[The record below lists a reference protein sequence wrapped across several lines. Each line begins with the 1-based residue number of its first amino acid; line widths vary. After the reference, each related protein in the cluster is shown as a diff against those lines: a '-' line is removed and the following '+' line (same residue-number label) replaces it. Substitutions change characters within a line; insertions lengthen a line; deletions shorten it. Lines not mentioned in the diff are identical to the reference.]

1 MPRISR
7 GLADGEIYHVINRG
21 NKRAEVFHERE
32 DYERFITLLQEAK
45 KICDVKIYAFVL
57 MPNHFHLVV
66 EPNKAEDLSKFMQWL
81 LTSYVRFYN
90 KTYKTSG
97 HLWQGRYK
105 SFIVQKDNYLLTLLN
120 YVEQNPQ
127 RANLKEWEFVS
138 SEYKD
143 SILMDQLP
151 IDIPDEWDDFVGMLE
166 KERIEKSIERQSP
179 YGEDNWREE
188 ICETY
193 DLVSTIRPRGRPKK
207 KNSDKK

>member
-7 GLADGEIYHVINRG
+7 GLADGEIYHIINRG
-21 NKRAEVFHERE
+21 NRRAEVFHERE
-32 DYERFITLLQEAK
+32 DYEKFITLLQEAK
-45 KICDVKIYAFVL
+45 KISNVKIYAFAL
-57 MPNHFHLVV
+57 MPNHFHLIV

-90 KTYKTSG
+90 KMYKTSG

-120 YVEQNPQ
+120 YVEQNPE

-138 SEYKD
+138 SKYKD
-143 SILMDQLP
+143 SVLIDKLP
-151 IDIPDEWDDFVGMLE
+151 IDIPDDWSDFVGMKE
-166 KERIEKSIERQSP
+166 KAKIEKSIDRQSP

-193 DLVSTIRPRGRPKK
+193 DLISTIRPRGRPKK
-207 KNSDKK
+207 KNNEKK